1 MTSRRHP
8 SSKSTTRR
16 RAARTQREGPDARTV
31 AILIPRPSPD
41 PPTVERQ
48 LENAFL
54 RWAWE
59 AGYRRWE
66 DAVRALAMTLR
77 GLERT
82 GFIERHAVR
91 RRGARPRHGFTLTED
106 GVSLLETLTEAPDGG
121 NR

>member
-1 MTSRRHP
+1 VTNRRHP
-8 SSKSTTRR
+8 SSKTSTRR
-16 RAARTQREGPDARTV
+16 RAARTPREGPDARTI
-31 AILIPRPSPD
+31 AIVIPPPSPE

-66 DAVRALAMTLR
+66 DAVRALARTLR

-82 GFIERHAVR
+82 GFIERHVVR
-91 RRGARPRHGFTLTED
+91 RPGARPRHGFTLTED
-106 GVSLLETLTEAPDGG
+106 GVSLLETLTEVPTGG